1 MSRGPLPPLLLS
13 VNKKKA
19 EPTAALFLDE
29 SPTVVGLLRAAEGY
43 RRDAHTH
50 QDILGDDETLNLG
63 YVCKL
68 NRVVWVVE
76 LPPAPGTGE
85 DRNII
90 GSRKDVDAFVR
101 FVPRPDGGKDMEFIL
116 PNRRSAEGD
125 DTDMVEYTNWY
136 WEGLQEDTVILSTTN
151 EWTALGQ
158 NINVR
163 HAFSIAEAI
172 QDRDAQRQY
181 NRTQRFMPMDELTDE
196 QKEAARD
203 AARDAVY
210 KKPANT
216 PEERA
221 YQRERGEARLARRDD
236 PSTMF
241 DLTDEQREAVRKF
254 AAKEY
259 GDLPKDLEYD
269 QEAMD
274 RMRDDPEEMTMKIQT
289 VKKMLFGMHDVM
301 AHKNRDWVN
310 QIVSSVYTHGPQ
322 SEDQNEYNEE
332 RADRDRITAILYYG
346 ELKVQDQ
353 QAAAAHAQGQLAEDE
368 DDFYT

>member
-1 MSRGPLPPLLLS
+1 MSRGPLPPLLLN
-13 VNKKKA
+13 VNKKKT
-19 EPTAALFLDE
+19 EPIAALFLDE

-101 FVPRPDGGKDMEFIL
+101 FVPRPGGGKDMEFIL

-125 DTDMVEYTNWY
+125 DTDMVEYMNWY

-181 NRTQRFMPMDELTDE
+181 NRTQRFKPTDELTDE

-203 AARDAVY
+203 AVY
-210 KKPANT
+210 KKPADT

-289 VKKMLFGMHDVM
+289 VKKMLFDMHDVM

-332 RADRDRITAILYYG
+332 LSDRDRITAILYNG
-346 ELKVQDQ
+346 ELKVQHQ
-353 QAAAAHAQGQLAEDE
+353 QAAPALAQGQLAEGDE
-368 DDFYT
+368 DLYT